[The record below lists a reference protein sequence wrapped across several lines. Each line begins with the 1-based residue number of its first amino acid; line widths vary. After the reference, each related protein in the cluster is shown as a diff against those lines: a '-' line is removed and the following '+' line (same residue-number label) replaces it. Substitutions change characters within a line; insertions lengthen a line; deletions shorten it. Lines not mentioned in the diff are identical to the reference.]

1 MTTIAPETPAAP
13 PASLFGDYRPLP
25 DCYDEM
31 VLPDGTLRPHWRA
44 FAAKMDAVGP
54 DEIARLWEQGQR
66 LIYDNG
72 VTFSTVDEAGRSTR
86 PWQLDAV
93 PLLLAADEWE
103 TLSAGLE
110 QRARLLNA
118 ILVDL
123 YGPQEL
129 IQRRVLPPE
138 FVFANPGFL
147 RPLHQIKVP
156 ENRFLHQYAVELARA
171 PDGGWWVIGDQTGSP
186 GGAGYALE
194 NRIVTS
200 RMLPD
205 VLRECRIER
214 LASYFIALRESLQE
228 VSPRYRDNPRI
239 VLLTVRS
246 DRLQPVDG
254 DVRRARPAEAGHYEP
269 YFEDAYL
276 ARYLGYTLVEGG
288 DLAVRNNQVMLKTLG
303 GLLPVEV
310 ILRRPHDDECD
321 PVELRGDSPF
331 GVAGLLEVIRAGN
344 VVVANALGS
353 GILESPMLRAFLP
366 ALCRNVLGEEL
377 RIPSVATWWCGD
389 EPARKYVLEHLDSLT
404 ICPAFDPSP
413 TKAMRPKLMSK
424 DKRQTLVDAIR
435 RRPAEFV
442 GQESVRR
449 STAPV
454 WTGDGLQPW
463 RLSLRTFLVASG
475 DGYATMP
482 GGLIRVREVRSDR
495 LQPVDGGTSGTRP
508 AEAGHYE
515 RGNELRS
522 QDAWVLAKGPVPHV
536 SLLRPPGEAVKLRRS
551 GAELP
556 SRVADNLFWLGRYAE
571 RAEGSA
577 RLLRSVLSRLTGET
591 AFDELPELP
600 VLLRCLASL
609 GQLEPGFVVEGIR
622 EQLPMIDDALPEAV
636 FNEQEERSLRS
647 SIIRMRNIA
656 ALVRDRVSL
665 DVWRIVTRIDQDVK
679 GAVRR
684 RTSGDVLDLVNQLV
698 IDLSAFSGLVGESM
712 TRTLGWRFLEIGRRI
727 ERTLHTAAL
736 LRGAV
741 VEQDSPEPAVLEAT
755 LEVADSLMTYRSRYL
770 AHFQIGPLLDLLL
783 LDETNPRSVGY
794 QLAAL
799 YDHVCNLPSDPGDP
813 ARAPHERLAMSLL
826 HSVRL
831 ADVEQLAGS
840 RPNTPRDQLDR
851 LLQRITD
858 QSPKVAEAIS
868 HRYLIH
874 AGAPRQFS
882 GS

>member
-1 MTTIAPETPAAP
+1 MTTIAPESPAAP
-13 PASLFGDYRPLP
+13 PASLFGAYRPLL

-44 FAAKMDAVGP
+44 FASKMDAVGP
-54 DEIARLWEQGQR
+54 DELARQWEQGQR

-72 VTFSTVDEAGRSTR
+72 VTFSTVDESGRSTR

-93 PLLLAADEWE
+93 PLLLAADEWGK
-103 TLSAGLE
+103 LAAGLE

-129 IQRRVLPPE
+129 IQRRLLPPE
-138 FVFANPGFL
+138 FVFANPGFQ
-147 RPLHQIKVP
+147 RPLHLIKVP
-156 ENRFLHQYAVELARA
+156 ENRFLQQYAAEVARA
-171 PDGGWWVIGDQTGSP
+171 PDGGWWVVGDQTGSP

-205 VLRECRIER
+205 VLRECRVER
-214 LASYFIALRESLQE
+214 LATYFIALRESLQQ

-239 VLLTVRS
+239 VLLTRGPGS
-246 DRLQPVDG
+246 L
-254 DVRRARPAEAGHYEP
+254 E

-321 PVELRGDSPF
+321 PVELRGDSAF
-331 GVAGLLEVIRAGN
+331 GIAGLLEVIRAGN

-353 GILESPMLRAFLP
+353 GILESPLLPAFLP
-366 ALCRNVLGEEL
+366 ALCRHVLGEEL
-377 RIPSVATWWCGD
+377 RIPSVATWWCGE
-389 EPARKYVLEHLDSLT
+389 EPARKYVLDHLDSLT
-404 ICPAFDPSP
+404 ICPAFDSSP
-413 TKAMRPKLMSK
+413 DRASRPKLLSK
-424 DKRQTLVDAIR
+424 DERQKLIDAIR
-435 RRPAEFV
+435 NRPAEFV
-442 GQESVRR
+442 ARETVRR

-454 WTGDGLQPW
+454 LTDDGLKPW
-463 RLSLRTFLVASG
+463 HLSVRTFLVARN
-475 DGYATMP
+475 DGYAAMP
-482 GGLIRVREVRSDR
+482 GGLIRVSAPG
-495 LQPVDGGTSGTRP
+495 LSSTSTARD
-508 AEAGHYE
+508 AE
-515 RGNELRS
+515 RS

-536 SLLRPPGEAVKLRRS
+536 SLLPPPGESVKLRRS

-556 SRVADNLFWLGRYAE
+556 SRVADNLFWLGRYTE
-571 RAEGSA
+571 RSEGSV

-591 AFDELPELP
+591 EFDELPELP

-622 EQLPMIDDALPEAV
+622 DQLPMIDEALPDAV
-636 FNEQEERSLRS
+636 FNEQEDRSLRS
-647 SIIRMRNIA
+647 SINRLRNVA
-656 ALVRDRVSL
+656 GLVRDRISL
-665 DVWRIVTRIDQDVK
+665 DVWRIITRIDQDMK

-727 ERTLHTAAL
+727 ERSLHTAAL
-736 LRGAV
+736 LRSAV
-741 VEQDSPEPAVLEAT
+741 VERESPEPPVLEAA

-770 AHFQIGPLLDLLL
+770 AHFQVGPLLDLLL

-799 YDHVCNLPSDPGDP
+799 YDHVCNLPSDPGNP

-826 HSVRL
+826 HSVRMVE
-831 ADVEQLAGS
+831 VEQLAAGRS
-840 RPNTPRDQLDR
+840 NSAKEQLDR
-851 LLQRITD
+851 LLSRITE
-858 QSPKVAEAIS
+858 QLPKVAEAIS

-882 GS
+882 GSGT